1 MEKMVTT
8 QPLAML
14 SPWSIFFLTAL
25 FLLLAFEA
33 GLRLGKFI
41 QQRWPDKYEGG
52 VGTKVGAALTILA
65 LLLAFVINFSISVFN
80 ERRQLVVSEAN
91 AIGSAYLRA
100 GYLTEPY
107 KGEARQLLR
116 DYLSLRLE
124 VIDPAKAQAAIARS
138 EGIQDTLW
146 ILAEELARDDPSP
159 IIALYI
165 SSLNEMIDLHTE
177 RINAEMGFRVPLTIM
192 LGLLGISV
200 MTMILLGINDGY
212 HERNNRLAL
221 VVLVAIIAL
230 IFLLIVGMDRSNVGL
245 IRVPVDPLIDLQQ
258 RLSSLP

>member
-1 MEKMVTT
+1 MVTT
-8 QPLAML
+8 QPVEML
-14 SPWSIFFLTAL
+14 PPWSIFLLTAL

-41 QQRWPDKYEGG
+41 QQRWPDKYEAG

-65 LLLAFVINFSISVFN
+65 LLMAFVINFSISVFN

-91 AIGSAYLRA
+91 AIGTAYLRA

-107 KGEARQLLR
+107 KGEARRLLR
-116 DYLSLRLE
+116 DYLSSRLE
-124 VIDPAKAQAAIARS
+124 VIDPAKAGAAIARS

-146 ILAEELARDDPSP
+146 RSAEELARDAPLPTVS
-159 IIALYI
+159 LYI
-165 SSLNEMIDLHTE
+165 LSLNEIIDLHTE
-177 RINAEMGFRVPLTIM
+177 RINAEMGFRVPLSII
-192 LGLLGISV
+192 LGLLGVSA

-221 VVLVAIIAL
+221 IVLVVILSL
-230 IFLLIVGMDRSNVGL
+230 IFLLFAGLDRSNVGL
-245 IRVPVDPLIDLQQ
+245 IRVPVKPLIDLQQ

>member
-1 MEKMVTT
+1 MVIT
-8 QPLAML
+8 QLLVML
-14 SPWSIFFLTAL
+14 PPWSIFLLTAL

-33 GLRLGKFI
+33 GLRLGKII
-41 QQRWPDKYEGG
+41 QQRWPDKYEAG

-80 ERRQLVVSEAN
+80 ERRLLVVSEAN
-91 AIGSAYLRA
+91 AIGTAYLRA
-100 GYLTEPY
+100 GYLSEPY
-107 KGEARQLLR
+107 KSESRRLLR
-116 DYLSLRLE
+116 DYLNLRLE

-146 ILAEELARDDPSP
+146 KSAEELARDAPLPTVS
-159 IIALYI
+159 LYI
-165 SSLNEMIDLHTE
+165 LSLNEIINLHTE

-200 MTMILLGINDGY
+200 MTMMLIGINDGY

-221 VVLVAIIAL
+221 IVLVVILSL
-230 IFLLIVGMDRSNVGL
+230 IFLLFVALDRSNVGL
-245 IRVPVDPLIDLQQ
+245 IRVPVNPLIDLQH
-258 RLSSLP
+258 RLDVIP

>member
-1 MEKMVTT
+1 MVIT
-8 QPLAML
+8 QLLVML
-14 SPWSIFFLTAL
+14 PPWSIFLLTAL
-25 FLLLAFEA
+25 ILLLAFEA
-33 GLRLGKFI
+33 GLRLGKII
-41 QQRWPDKYEGG
+41 QQRWPDKYEAG

-91 AIGSAYLRA
+91 AIGTAYLRA
-100 GYLTEPY
+100 GYLSEPY
-107 KGEARQLLR
+107 KSESRRLLR
-116 DYLSLRLE
+116 DYLNLRLE

-146 ILAEELARDDPSP
+146 KSAEELARDAPLPTVS
-159 IIALYI
+159 LYI
-165 SSLNEMIDLHTE
+165 LSLNEIINLHTE

-200 MTMILLGINDGY
+200 MTMMLIGINDGY

-221 VVLVAIIAL
+221 IVLVVILSL
-230 IFLLIVGMDRSNVGL
+230 IFLLFVALDRSNVGL
-245 IRVPVDPLIDLQQ
+245 IRVPLKPLIDLQH
-258 RLSSLP
+258 RLDVIP

>member
-1 MEKMVTT
+1 MVIT
-8 QPLAML
+8 QLLVML
-14 SPWSIFFLTAL
+14 PPWSIFLLTAL

-33 GLRLGKFI
+33 GLRLGKNI
-41 QQRWPDKYEGG
+41 QQRWPDKYEAG

-91 AIGSAYLRA
+91 AIGTAYLRA
-100 GYLTEPY
+100 GYLSEPY
-107 KGEARQLLR
+107 KSESRRLLR
-116 DYLSLRLE
+116 DYLNLRLE

-146 ILAEELARDDPSP
+146 KSAEELARDAPLPTVS
-159 IIALYI
+159 LYI
-165 SSLNEMIDLHTE
+165 LSLNEIINLHTE

-200 MTMILLGINDGY
+200 MTMMLIGINDGY
-212 HERNNRLAL
+212 HERNNRFALIVL
-221 VVLVAIIAL
+221 VVILSL
-230 IFLLIVGMDRSNVGL
+230 IFLLFVALDRSNVGL
-245 IRVPVDPLIDLQQ
+245 IRVPVNPLIDLQH
-258 RLSSLP
+258 RLDVIL